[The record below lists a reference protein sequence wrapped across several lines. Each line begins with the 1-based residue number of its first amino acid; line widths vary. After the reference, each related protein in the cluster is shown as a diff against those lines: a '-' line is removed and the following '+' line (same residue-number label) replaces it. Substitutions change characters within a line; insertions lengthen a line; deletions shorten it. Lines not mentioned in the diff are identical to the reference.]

1 MVQNLSGKV
10 GLVLSGAV
18 AQGGF
23 EAGALGTLA
32 ADYPDMDVTRLAGAS
47 SGALNATVAA
57 VGVATRQ
64 LAKAADVLQNL
75 WINDGSLW
83 RIADVPWCDW
93 PVLWSDR
100 LHLRGALD
108 TSRLQLLVQKAIREV
123 VDGWTGTPADVTL
136 TLVTTNLN
144 APTGPVRLPVYE
156 WPMVFDARQLV
167 DPTQWKTL
175 ANAAAASAT
184 FPGLFAP
191 TSYDGS
197 PCIDGGAVNN
207 SPISYLLRDPR
218 STGPGAKT
226 GEPDVKTVVL
236 VTTEFSKVTPT
247 RDVGGVALVSRIASA
262 LIDERIAYDLAQ
274 AKKVNQ
280 RYDNLDSV
288 LRSIPGISLAD
299 RRRVLEAAHCWPVAL
314 YVIQPNEPLEGDAFS
329 GFLNEKQRR
338 EYVEAGKKARI
349 VPI

>member
-32 ADYPDMDVTRLAGAS
+32 AENPDMAVTRFAGTS
-47 SGALNATVAA
+47 SGALNATIAA

-64 LAKAADVLQNL
+64 LAKAAEVLQNL

-83 RIADVPWCDW
+83 RIADVPWRDW
-93 PVLWSDR
+93 PALWSDR

-123 VDGWTGTPADVTL
+123 LDGWNGTPADVTL

-156 WPMVFDARQLV
+156 LPVVFGAQELV
-167 DPTQWKTL
+167 DPTQWKTV

-207 SPISYLLRDPR
+207 SPISYVLRDPR
-218 STGPGAKT
+218 GTGPVAKT
-226 GEPDVKTVVL
+226 EEPDVKTVVV
-236 VTTEFSKVTPT
+236 VTTEFSMVAPT
-247 RDVGGVALVSRIASA
+247 KEVGGTALVSRVASA

-280 RYDNLDSV
+280 RYHHLDGV
-288 LRSIPGISLAD
+288 LRSIPAISAAD
-299 RRRVLEAAHCWPVAL
+299 RRRVLEAARCWPIDL
-314 YVIQPNEPLEGDAFS
+314 YLVQPTEPLEGDAFS
-329 GFLNEKQRR
+329 GFLHEKQRR
-338 EYVEAGKKARI
+338 QYVEAGKKARI